1 MEPYFKKEGYAL
13 VGAAMEVYNVMGPGF
28 LEEVYQ
34 EALELEMSLRKISF
48 KSQVPL
54 ELWYKGQKMKK
65 FYKPDL
71 FVFNC
76 MIVEL
81 KAEKTLT
88 SRDESQLLNYLKG
101 SGVKVGYLLNFGHET
116 DLETKRMV
124 YGPQS

>member
-1 MEPYFKKEGYAL
+1 MELYFKQEAYEL

-34 EALELEMSLRKISF
+34 EAMELEMNLRKIPF
-48 KSQVPL
+48 KSQAPL
-54 ELWYKGQKMKK
+54 QLWYKGQQMKK

-76 MIVEL
+76 IIVEL

-116 DLETKRMV
+116 NLESKRMV
-124 YGPQS
+124 F